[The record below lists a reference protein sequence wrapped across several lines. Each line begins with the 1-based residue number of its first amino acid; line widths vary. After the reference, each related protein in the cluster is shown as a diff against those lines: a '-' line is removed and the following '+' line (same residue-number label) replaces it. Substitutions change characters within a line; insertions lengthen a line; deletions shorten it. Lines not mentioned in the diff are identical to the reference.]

1 MARARTPIARTETW
15 FVAEDDELDEVG
27 HLGCSAS
34 TRGLAMAK
42 SVLVPTL
49 GGC

>member
-1 MARARTPIARTETW
+1 MARSRTPIARTETW
-15 FVAEDDELDEVG
+15 LMAEDDELDEVG

-34 TRGLAMAK
+34 TLDLAVVR
-42 SVLVPTL
+42 SVLGPTL